1 MAEIDWDAIVHEHLD
16 GFTAAE
22 LPPLMKLPALPHA
35 ATLFIQKANDENA
48 PIAELARIIETDSG
62 LTTELLKYVNSSFI
76 GLRSKVKTVQH
87 TLTLLGRRPAKMH
100 IVTTATQGAVRARQ
114 SKLIHQAAFWNA
126 TLQKALFARQVAGL
140 LKADR
145 DLAFAGAVLQDYLL
159 PVISNELYDD
169 YLEFVEHRDDMP
181 ACLCEFEQQKFG
193 WDHAFAGAALA
204 VRWHL
209 PADLACCILF
219 HHAGLRIL
227 GHPQLGRTA
236 VAAVALSALLPDEL
250 RQHRHG
256 LEQLAKLGQK
266 WPAFDLHALAE
277 EVDREHEEVGLGL
290 RNAFPLSRL
299 CRPILEALVP
309 A

>member
-1 MAEIDWDAIVHEHLD
+1 MAEINWDAIVEEYLN
-16 GFTAAE
+16 GFTASQ
-22 LPPLMKLPALPHA
+22 LPPSLKLPALPQA
-35 ATLFIQKANDENA
+35 ATMFVQKANDENT

-62 LTTELLKYVNSSFI
+62 LTTELLKYVNSSYL
-76 GLRSKVKTVQH
+76 GLRSKAKTVQH

-100 IVTTATQGAVRARQ
+100 IITTATQGAVRAKQ
-114 SKLIHQAAFWNA
+114 SKLINQASFWNS

-140 LKADR
+140 LKADK
-145 DLAFAGAVLQDYLL
+145 DLAFAGAMLQDYLL
-159 PVISNELYDD
+159 PVVSNELFDD
-169 YLEFVEHRDDMP
+169 YLEFVEHRDEMP
-181 ACLCEFEQQKFG
+181 PVVCEFEQQKFG

-209 PADLACCILF
+209 PADLVCCILF
-219 HHAGLRIL
+219 HHYGLKIL

-236 VAAVALSALLPDEL
+236 VAAVAVSAMLPDEI
-250 RQHRHG
+250 RQNRLG

-266 WPAFDLHALAE
+266 WSAFQLGALAE
-277 EVDREHEEVGLGL
+277 AVDREHEEVGMGV

-299 CRPILEALVP
+299 CKPILEALVP